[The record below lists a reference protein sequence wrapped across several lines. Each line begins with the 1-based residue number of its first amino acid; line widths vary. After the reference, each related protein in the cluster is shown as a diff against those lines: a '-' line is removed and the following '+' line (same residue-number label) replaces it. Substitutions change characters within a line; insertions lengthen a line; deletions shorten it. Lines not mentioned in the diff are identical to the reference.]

1 MNIMGQ
7 DVKYFLFLLL
17 RGLNG
22 APGRSANNYLDTGRF
37 ILLNKTF
44 LKK

>member
-1 MNIMGQ
+1 MNTVEQ

-37 ILLNKTF
+37 ILSNKIF